1 MNNSPF
7 LPTVVMETDSEDKG
21 TGDVTY
27 SILSRNTFQPH
38 HTFSMDSASY
48 NQYLADKRK
57 GFRCRGSLGPTIAS
71 APSVELE
78 DYRTPKPS
86 VSAIKNGK
94 SFDLCAMEQHGSHAS
109 ESNGLIKVS
118 ADFLRLHGS
127 RQQFRNLLSAR
138 KKLGQLPPAYTQ
150 IDCSHESLDS
160 TTGNKYNLLNQPYP
174 QGPVITVENTGSNTL
189 LKMNPFS
196 GSTNSILNP
205 ESAMSS
211 VEKNVYFENGNVN
224 GGASNKY
231 FKRNNSRYGVQVDKS
246 HVQMLYKLRSDKLNT
261 GVQVTDRC
269 LLLAFIGIFFMVIET
284 EICGQQI
291 FNITK
296 DHPASYLCRTLV
308 LLSTVCL
315 LFEIVHF
322 HINDI
327 YIDLLDCGA
336 DDWRVVV
343 NTRRIIKFV
352 IEFFICSICPY
363 PGTGNIYW
371 TFIEPQRYE
380 DHKKFIKEVPI
391 DVILSIMMLCRV
403 YLIARFMVMHS
414 KLFQD
419 ASTRTLAALNRIQVN
434 FSFVMK
440 TLLDQK
446 PLLFLSIF
454 TFCFWIIMAWTFAQV
469 ERYGR
474 NESSEILYSNAL
486 WFIAITSMLNGYGD
500 IVPKTN
506 LGRVIAIFAGICGAI
521 ISSILIAVIS
531 KKILLSQGQR
541 NVNIF
546 MNDSRLT
553 QEHKNSAARVL
564 QHTWHIYKCLRSD
577 GTDSQLRDHQ
587 RRFLNAIHNFRKV
600 KNKMRL
606 FSENCATSM
615 QQMNRLM
622 TEMHTN
628 MQRLMNTQDEMKTQM
643 DVMQRTMRNH
653 FSNCQ
658 QQRQKAVNNSIGS
671 SGGNQNLSNINNH
684 SLTVG
689 NNSPPIQQR
698 VMFAD
703 FLEET
708 CNENT

>member
-1 MNNSPF
+1 MEKMIILQQLNYDQNSGDTYSTITPIQATNEVTTTNNSKNA
-7 LPTVVMETDSEDKG
+7 LTTIQG
-21 TGDVTY
+21 
-27 SILSRNTFQPH
+27 RNGRRH
-38 HTFSMDSASY
+38 SSMH
-48 NQYLADKRK
+48 
-57 GFRCRGSLGPTIAS
+57 
-71 APSVELE
+71 E
-78 DYRTPKPS
+78 
-86 VSAIKNGK
+86 
-94 SFDLCAMEQHGSHAS
+94 
-109 ESNGLIKVS
+109 VS

-160 TTGNKYNLLNQPYP
+160 SIGNKYNILNQPFP
-174 QGPVITVENTGSNTL
+174 QGPMITVENTGTNTL

-196 GSTNSILNP
+196 SSTNSVVNL
-205 ESAMSS
+205 ESAVSS
-211 VEKNVYFENGNVN
+211 VEKNVYIENGGINC
-224 GGASNKY
+224 GTSAKY
-231 FKRNNSRYGVQVDKS
+231 FQRNNSRYGVQVDKS

-269 LLLAFIGIFFMVIET
+269 LLLAMIGIFFMIVET
-284 EICGQQI
+284 EMCGQQI

-296 DHPASYLCRTLV
+296 NHPASYLCRTLV

-343 NTRRIIKFV
+343 NTRRIFKFV
-352 IEFFICSICPY
+352 IEFIVCAICPY

-380 DHKKFIKEVPI
+380 DHKKFVKEVPV
-391 DVILSIMMLCRV
+391 DVILSIMMLSRI

-446 PLLFLSIF
+446 PLIFLSIF
-454 TFCFWIIMAWTFAQV
+454 TFCFWIIMAWIFAQV

-474 NESSEILYSNAL
+474 DEPSEILYSNSL

-531 KKILLSQGQR
+531 RKILLSQGQR

-553 QEHKNSAARVL
+553 QEHKNTAARVL

-587 RRFLNAIHNFRKV
+587 RRFLNAIHSFRKV

-606 FSENCATSM
+606 FGENCATSM

-628 MQRLMNTQDEMKTQM
+628 MQKVISAQDEMKTQM

-658 QQRQKAVNNSIGS
+658 QRQKAANNGM
-671 SGGNQNLSNINNH
+671 GNGAGNQNLSNNH

-689 NNSPPIQQR
+689 SNSPPVQQR
-698 VMFAD
+698 VMFAEC
-703 FLEET
+703 LEET
-708 CNENT
+708 YSDSI